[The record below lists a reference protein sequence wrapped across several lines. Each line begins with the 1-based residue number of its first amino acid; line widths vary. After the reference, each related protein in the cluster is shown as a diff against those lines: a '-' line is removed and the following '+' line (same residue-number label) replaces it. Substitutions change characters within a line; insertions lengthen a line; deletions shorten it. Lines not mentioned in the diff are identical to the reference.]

1 MSTLYRLRLR
11 IGKNLLR
18 EAQIIHEIREETRI
32 KIFVLFAEYIFKNSP
47 NSFHVI
53 IVKHKDFMTVDC

>member
-1 MSTLYRLRLR
+1 MKVKDLNKVFTSLSY
-11 IGKNLLR
+11 I
-18 EAQIIHEIREETRI
+18 I
-32 KIFVLFAEYIFKNSP
+32 KIFVLFAEYIFKNST